1 MLHFGCLCEFFIFYS
16 LNLRLKKI
24 MLCDFIDVV
33 NVHNCQLLL
42 ESQVD
47 STHVLNELYVSIALA
62 EFLDVNSWLTYLVGL
77 ICNTM
82 SMTQNKKNTC
92 DA

>member
-1 MLHFGCLCEFFIFYS
+1 
-16 LNLRLKKI
+16 

-47 STHVLNELYVSIALA
+47 STQSHVLNELYVSIALA
-62 EFLDVNSWLTYLVGL
+62 EFLDVNSWLTYLVGI

-82 SMTQNKKNTC
+82 SIVGHS
-92 DA
+92 